1 MGLENK
7 KRILTGSALLLFAF
21 YLGWLGYSYYRL
33 PTELFSAPRWL
44 FYVLSFTLGAG
55 AGLAFLGQDHPF
67 SSLMAAVVWILFAL
81 VGTWAAFFSPLDK
94 LSGGLSI
101 LSPSANRILA
111 QVLFGLGAI
120 LNLATGIIAGWKF
133 FKK

>member
-1 MGLENK
+1 MDLENK
-7 KRILTGSALLLFAF
+7 KRILAGSALLLFAI
-21 YLGWLGYSYYRL
+21 YLGWLGYSYHCL
-33 PTELFSAPRWL
+33 PVELFAAPRWL
-44 FYVLSFTLGAG
+44 FYLLSFTLGAG
-55 AGLAFLGQDHPF
+55 AGLAFLGQNHPL

-101 LSPSANRILA
+101 LSPSANRSLA
-111 QVLFGLGAI
+111 RVLFGLGAF
-120 LNLATGIIAGWKF
+120 LNLGAGIYTGWKF